1 MRPWLLAAVLLA
13 LLAAPAAQ
21 AKSSGEKTASKIFAD
36 YTKRG
41 RLDACKYTSAE
52 LQTALDHVTPDIRQ
66 YASDYPDALKAAIS
80 QRAGGGC
87 ETASGGG
94 GAAPP
99 PAVTTNAPAVTPEPT
114 VAPTTTTS
122 AGRTVAEPP
131 APPVAEQ
138 PAPPSDSTAAIDR
151 AAAASPDNDAPAPL
165 VGLGVLALLLVLTA
179 AMWLALRR
187 YGVGEGRLA
196 PAYHSWREARWRA
209 GGVWEDFR
217 DWLRLGR

>member
-1 MRPWLLAAVLLA
+1 
-13 LLAAPAAQ
+13 
-21 AKSSGEKTASKIFAD
+21 
-36 YTKRG
+36 
-41 RLDACKYTSAE
+41 
-52 LQTALDHVTPDIRQ
+52 
-66 YASDYPDALKAAIS
+66 
-80 QRAGGGC
+80 
-87 ETASGGG
+87 
-94 GAAPP
+94 
-99 PAVTTNAPAVTPEPT
+99 VTTNAPAVTPEPT

>member
-1 MRPWLLAAVLLA
+1 MRLWLIAAALFA

-21 AKSSGEKTASKIFAD
+21 ASSADKTSSKIFAD

-41 RLDACKYTSAE
+41 RLDACKYTTEE

-66 YASDYPDALKAAIS
+66 YASDYPDAIKAAIS

-87 ETASGGG
+87 ETDTGGS
-94 GAAPP
+94 APPP
-99 PAVTTNAPAVTPEPT
+99 PAVTTSTPAPTPTPT
-114 VAPTTTTS
+114 AAPTTTTT
-122 AGRTVAEPP
+122 AGRKVAEPP
-131 APPVAEQ
+131 APPLV
-138 PAPPSDSTAAIDR
+138 APPTPPADSTAAIDR

-165 VGLGVLALLLVLTA
+165 VGLGVLAVLLALTA
-179 AMWLALRR
+179 AMVLALRR
-187 YGVGEGRLA
+187 YGLGEGRLA